1 MGNELK
7 LEGGVP
13 SGKLK
18 APPNNCIPRRAKMRM
33 NRKRRNS
40 KDMME
45 RMELKRDIT
54 RFLKEDQ
61 YLVTLK
67 ILNSLKAL
75 NTERPKDPAKATI
88 LVQQTSKTLAKMTMQ
103 SNRLNDDSKYI
114 LGPRAYIRTTISV
127 IKRPRKTNSV

>member
-1 MGNELK
+1 MK

-18 APPNNCIPRRAKMRM
+18 TPPNNCIPRRAKMRM

-45 RMELKRDIT
+45 RMELKREIT

-61 YLVTLK
+61 YLVTLSEVKSNPGPGIIGVK
-67 ILNSLKAL
+67 IYVPNPNQCWSG
-75 NTERPKDPAKATI
+75 D
-88 LVQQTSKTLAKMTMQ
+88 Q
-103 SNRLNDDSKYI
+103 SANF
-114 LGPRAYIRTTISV
+114 
-127 IKRPRKTNSV
+127 

>member
-61 YLVTLK
+61 YLVTLMERSSQ
-67 ILNSLKAL
+67 IQSFQSGSLK
-75 NTERPKDPAKATI
+75 
-88 LVQQTSKTLAKMTMQ
+88 
-103 SNRLNDDSKYI
+103 KY
-114 LGPRAYIRTTISV
+114 TC
-127 IKRPRKTNSV
+127 

>member
-1 MGNELK
+1 MEKVLK
-7 LEGGVP
+7 LAGGVP
-13 SGKLK
+13 SGKLN
-18 APPNNCIPRRAKMRM
+18 APPKSCIPNNANIKM
-33 NRKRRNS
+33 NRKRRNRR
-40 KDMME
+40 DMIE

-88 LVQQTSKTLAKMTMQ
+88 LVQQTSKTLAKMTIQ
-103 SNRLNDDSKYI
+103 SNRLKDDSK
-114 LGPRAYIRTTISV
+114 
-127 IKRPRKTNSV
+127 